1 MGEATM
7 SDDSAVD
14 AALRVIRAD
23 YYKSV
28 RSYASGILTDMAA
41 EGRYDSEELGERID
55 QTVDGSYWV
64 IYTHA
69 ALRCILVSSNDGA
82 WEDVGDERPTDEVRA
97 YRALRADIVE
107 ELERTFGVDLN
118 DPCPECDECGGH
130 GELAENEDGSPHPCE
145 ACDGKGY
152 SVPTGKV
159 DE

>member
-1 MGEATM
+1 M

-14 AALRVIRAD
+14 DALRVIRAD

-28 RSYASGILTDMAA
+28 RSYASGILQDLAT
-41 EGRYDSEELGERID
+41 EGRYDAEQLGERID

-82 WEDVGDERPTDEVRA
+82 WEDVDDSERPTDEVRA
-97 YRALRADIVE
+97 YWALRADIVE

-118 DPCPECDECGGH
+118 DPCPDCDECGGTGETDEH
-130 GELAENEDGSPHPCE
+130 GTKCE
-145 ACDGKGY
+145 TCSGKGY
-152 SVPTGKV
+152 SAPTGKLAEGE